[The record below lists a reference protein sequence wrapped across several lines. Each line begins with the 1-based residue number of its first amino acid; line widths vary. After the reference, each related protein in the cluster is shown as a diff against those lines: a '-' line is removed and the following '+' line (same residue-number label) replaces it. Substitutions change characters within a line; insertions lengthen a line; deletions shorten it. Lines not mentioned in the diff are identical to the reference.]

1 MSLIVSE
8 DSDIKE
14 LDKISFSDPFQES
27 LRKTRRSLMLVS
39 FIGIFI
45 GTFPVEI
52 ISFLGFHILDK
63 SIEAVYLRGI
73 VNSIVIYYLISFG
86 LSLIIDLYA
95 WDFKKERIK
104 VKHYIDIQKELGGII
119 NNLLEENALDDSP
132 SDKTENFL
140 NKIWPS
146 FLSKTKIKGTL
157 SGLNIRFISRIFS
170 IFLVDILIPI
180 ALGCIAIY
188 KTRHGLIPFI
198 EKVFS

>member
-1 MSLIVSE
+1 MSIVLSE
-8 DSDIKE
+8 DPDIKALE
-14 LDKISFSDPFQES
+14 KISFSDPFQES

-52 ISFLGFHILDK
+52 TSFLGFHILEGSVKD
-63 SIEAVYLRGI
+63 VYLRGI
-73 VNSIVIYYLISFG
+73 INSIVIYYLISFG

-95 WDFKKERIK
+95 WEFKKERIK

-119 NNLLEENALDDSP
+119 NNLLEDNTLDDSP
-132 SDKTENFL
+132 SDKTDNFL

-146 FLSKTKIKGTL
+146 FLNKTKFKSTL
-157 SGLNIRFISRIFS
+157 SGLNIRFISRVFS

-180 ALGCIAIY
+180 ILGCIAIY
-188 KTRHGLIPFI
+188 KTRHGLIPI
-198 EKVFS
+198 LEKIFS